1 MIFPVADLYDS
12 GMMQMYINAAR
23 EQYNQGRQDMK
34 EFIDK
39 YGDFVSPIQDDMTWV
54 DNETRGRVNN
64 ALNYLYQNGIDPLRS
79 AEGRALIQRVIN
91 TTDRAGINARRQS
104 AENKKAWDK
113 LAGEMKAKGQ
123 YNEDFVNWYFNNKY
137 GITPG
142 QWSTE
147 RNGVFSETSPQI
159 YQDLNQYT
167 GHIFDKMEDQF
178 IGSDGQFD
186 YSGVS
191 EARRR
196 EALTPQLKGLTS
208 TDLGRY
214 HYELARQDAARKLG
228 RTPTEDEVMQQYQD
242 NIITS
247 TKEYER
253 RKREENK
260 EYSRARDFYY
270 DNKLDAI
277 KSARDLDNYMI
288 KSGADTDGDGRLS
301 QPERA
306 AWAAMFG
313 NDDGGSSTS
322 SSSSDSGN
330 GNTNIQNTMGTADQ
344 AQWEQNYNYLR
355 NQTDFVQ
362 DYSSS
367 AMNAY
372 KEQKRLYGNLSGQ
385 DKKVAVEYGKAWR
398 TYYNSKSSDADRRKA
413 QATLERY
420 SKKRDANF
428 VAWKNQFEK
437 RMSEYSNDPNY
448 MWMKRNTTE
457 GLADFKPQTAVQL
470 RKRARM
476 LYEKN
481 NVITGDLTNEQKL
494 ELNKSLGYNQNVND
508 EGARDGKMNGNRD
521 LKCIIEADLTGGRFY
536 KYNSTPS
543 IVSRL
548 LKGKK
553 YTVERD
559 DVVGRE
565 YSAGDSRKGRNYIVI
580 GERAKFSDPEVY
592 NKLASMNQ
600 EQLKEFGIEKAGDE
614 EAYYVQIGS
623 KIGHG
628 QARAEIN
635 NASDKRGGGQ
645 SHAAKLRAQR
655 QAAELTYQVNE
666 LSK

>member
-39 YGDFVSPIQDDMTWV
+39 YGDFVSPFQEDMNWV

-91 TTDRAGINARRQS
+91 NTDRAGINARRQS
-104 AENKKAWDK
+104 AENKRAWDK

-123 YNEDFVNWYFNNKY
+123 YNNDFINWYFSNKY
-137 GITPG
+137 GITPD

-147 RNGVFSETSPQI
+147 KNGVFSETSPQI

-196 EALTPQLKGLTS
+196 EALTPQLRGLTS

-228 RTPTEDEVMQQYQD
+228 RVPTEDEVMQQYQD

-260 EYSRARDFYY
+260 EYARARDYYY
-270 DNKLDAI
+270 DNKLDAA
-277 KSARDLDNYMI
+277 KDARDLNNYLI
-288 KSGADTDGDGRLS
+288 KAGADTDGDGRLS
-301 QPERA
+301 QLERA
-306 AWAAMFG
+306 AYAAQFG
-313 NDDGGSSTS
+313 ATDD
-322 SSSSDSGN
+322 GN
-330 GNTNIQNTMGTADQ
+330 GNSSTGSGNKGDESAQGTMGTADQ
-344 AQWEQNYNYLR
+344 AQWEQNYKYLR
-355 NQTDFVQ
+355 NREDFVQ
-362 DYSSS
+362 DYSSLAS
-367 AMNAY
+367 DAY
-372 KEQKRLYGNLSGQ
+372 KEQKRLYSNLSGQ
-385 DKKVAVEYGKAWR
+385 DKKVAVQYGKAWR

-413 QATLERY
+413 QATLERC

-428 VAWKNQFEK
+428 IAWKNQFEK

-448 MWMKRNTTE
+448 MWTKRSTTE
-457 GLADFKPQTAVQL
+457 GLADFKPQTPVQL

-494 ELNKSLGYNQNVND
+494 ELNKSLGYSQNTKD
-508 EGARDGKMNGNRD
+508 ADARDGKMNDNRD

-536 KYNSTPS
+536 RYNSVPS
-543 IVSRL
+543 VVSRL
-548 LKGKK
+548 LKGKS

-580 GERAKFSDPEVY
+580 GERAKFSDSEVY
-592 NKLASMNQ
+592 SKLAKMDQ
-600 EQLKEFGIEKAGDE
+600 EKLKAFGIERAANE
-614 EAYYVQIGS
+614 NAYYVEIGS

-645 SHAAKLRAQR
+645 SDAAKRRPTR
-655 QAAELTYQVNE
+655 QAAEITNQLKE
-666 LSK
+666 LNR